1 MANLQLANFTFSDP
15 TGDPVVIRTAGTHE
29 QPMFC
34 VADVCKCLGIV
45 NVTRKTKDLEESEK
59 VFHSVNT
66 PGGVQNM
73 LFTTESGLYKM
84 VITCRNATKPGT
96 VPNKF
101 FNWLTSEVLP
111 SIRKTG
117 AYSVPEAIRPAQK
130 QLEFPLEY
138 AKFLNAE
145 YKGWHAAAEAKNN
158 QREADHWYAMIKH
171 NLQRTH
177 NIYMGKADDA
187 MMIEDAQEE
196 LLTVTEIM
204 SLMGAPYNSYAYM
217 KQKGSLGKFVASRFR
232 QEFPDQ
238 DIEQTLKTLDNGHRT
253 GVKAYR
259 NRAWV
264 ESVIRDFFE
273 TDMEV

>member
-15 TGDPVVIRTAGTHE
+15 TGDAVVVRTAGTPE
-29 QPMFC
+29 QPLFC
-34 VADVCKCLGIV
+34 VKDVCKCLGIG
-45 NVTRKTKDLEESEK
+45 NVTDKTKVLEAHERA
-59 VFHSVNT
+59 SVQSNT
-66 PGGVQNM
+66 PGGAQNM

-117 AYSVPEAIRPAQK
+117 SYSVPEAIRPAQK

-145 YKGWHAAAEAKNN
+145 YKDWHAAAEAKNN
-158 QREADHWYAMIKH
+158 QREADHWYAMIKN

-177 NIYMGKADDA
+177 NIYMGNADDT

-204 SLMGAPYNSYAYM
+204 SLMGAPYNSYASM
-217 KQKGSLGKFVASRFR
+217 KQKSQVGKLVASRFR
-232 QEFPDQ
+232 AEFPDQ

-259 NRAWV
+259 NRSWV
-264 ESVIRDFFE
+264 ERVIRDFFE